1 MYAPVQERS
10 MNRHTLSLRH
20 GCRLAALLGGLI
32 LSGCQSLDFPW
43 ASSEGLPK
51 QWEPDAK
58 QVSAEQ

>member
-1 MYAPVQERS
+1 

-20 GCRLAALLGGLI
+20 GCRLAALLGALI